1 MHVFGKEA
9 SLGSYSIKVVK
20 TEGVCSYSSF
30 LTHLLLQM
38 IVLSDVT
45 LRRGSQKLLSDVSIS
60 IHPGYKV
67 GLTGANGTG
76 KSSLFA
82 MLRGELGQ
90 DEGEISIPPNWVIAH
105 VAQETPSS
113 DMTALNYVLQGD
125 TEYIKLHKQLETAEG
140 VHLGELHAQLDAI
153 DGYTTE
159 SRAATLLH
167 GLGFSNQQIN
177 NEVNSFSGGW
187 RMRLNLAQALMCR
200 SDLLLLDEPTN
211 HLDLDAVIWLQDWLI
226 KYPGTLILISHDREF
241 LDAVV
246 KHIAH
251 IEHSKLTLYTG
262 NYSAFEKIRSER
274 LAQQQS
280 AFEKQQRERAHMQ
293 AYVDRFRAQA
303 TKAKQAQSRL
313 KALGR
318 MEEISA
324 AQADSPFHFKFF
336 EPQKLPERLL
346 NITDAAIGYGDT
358 LIVDQIKMQ
367 LIPGQRIG
375 LIGPNGAGK
384 STLIKFL
391 AGELEAKSGES
402 WQAQDLKIGY
412 FAQHQLEQ
420 LRVDQSALE
429 QLRALD
435 ALGDGKAREQDLRNY
450 LGGFGFQ
457 GERVD
462 EPVEPFSGGEKA
474 RLVLALLVYQKPNL
488 LLLDEPTNHLDL
500 QMRHALSVALQGFAG
515 AMVVVSH
522 DRHLLKTV
530 TDELVIVHD
539 GKAEA
544 FAGDL
549 DDYAIFIKDAIKQSE
564 VVNSGFTDND
574 APQELSRKEQRQQE
588 AMRRKQLQPLS
599 NKLKKLEKQLDEFTA
614 KKEKLEKEL
623 ADPDIYSD
631 KNIQKLKQCL
641 QNMSEVEK
649 ALEAVEMDWM
659 EAGEAYQQA
668 LQEA

>member
-1 MHVFGKEA
+1 
-9 SLGSYSIKVVK
+9 
-20 TEGVCSYSSF
+20 
-30 LTHLLLQM
+30 M

-60 IHPGYKV
+60 IHPSYKV

-90 DEGEISIPPNWVIAH
+90 DEGDLSIPPNWVLAH
-105 VAQETPSS
+105 VAQETPAS
-113 DMTALNYVLQGD
+113 DLTALEYVLLGD
-125 TEYIKLHKQLETAEG
+125 AEFVALHKQLETAEG
-140 VHLGELHAQLDAI
+140 AHLGELHAQLDAI

-167 GLGFSNQQIN
+167 GLGFSNEQIN
-177 NEVNSFSGGW
+177 NPVNSFSGGW

-211 HLDLDAVIWLQDWLI
+211 HLDLDAVIWLQNWLI
-226 KYPGTLILISHDREF
+226 QYAGTLVLISHDREF

-251 IEHSKLTLYTG
+251 IEHAKLTMYTG
-262 NYSAFEKIRSER
+262 NYSSFEKIRSER

-280 AFEKQQRERAHMQ
+280 AYEKQQRERAHMQ

-324 AQADSPFHFKFF
+324 AQVDSPFHFKFF
-336 EPQKLPERLL
+336 DPEKLPERLL
-346 NITDAAIGYGDT
+346 NVTDAAIGYGEGDT
-358 LIVDQIKMQ
+358 AITIVDDLKMQ
-367 LIPGQRIG
+367 LMPGQRIG

-391 AGELEAKSGES
+391 AGELKAQKGES
-402 WQAQDLKIGY
+402 WEAQDIKIGY

-420 LRVDQSALE
+420 LNLDQTALE

-435 ALGDGKAREQDLRNY
+435 KQAREQDLRNY

-457 GERVD
+457 GARVD
-462 EPVEPFSGGEKA
+462 EPVKPFSGGEKA

-515 AMVVVSH
+515 AMVIVSH

-544 FAGDL
+544 FDGDL
-549 DDYAIFIKDAIKQSE
+549 DDYAKFIADAIKQSE
-564 VVNSGFTDND
+564 SINADDTSAFKE
-574 APQELSRKEQRQQE
+574 PSRKEQRQQE
-588 AMRRKQLQPLS
+588 AMRRKELQPLK
-599 NKLKKLEKQLDEFTA
+599 NKLNKLEKQLDELT
-614 KKEKLEKEL
+614 EKQSTLEELL
-623 ADPDIYSD
+623 ADPDSYLEENKEILKKNLLEKSKID
-631 KNIQKLKQCL
+631 KTL
-641 QNMSEVEK
+641 ETVE
-649 ALEAVEMDWM
+649 ADWM
-659 EAGEAYQQA
+659 EISEEYETAFGAV
-668 LQEA
+668 

>member
-1 MHVFGKEA
+1 
-9 SLGSYSIKVVK
+9 
-20 TEGVCSYSSF
+20 
-30 LTHLLLQM
+30 M

-90 DEGEISIPPNWVIAH
+90 DEGSISIPPNWVLAH

-113 DMTALNYVLQGD
+113 DKSALDYVLQGD
-125 TEYIKLHKQLETAEG
+125 QEYIELHKKIETAEG
-140 VHLGELHAQLDAI
+140 AQLGELHAQLDAI

-167 GLGFSNQQIN
+167 GLGFSNEQIN
-177 NEVNSFSGGW
+177 HSVNSFSGGW

-211 HLDLDAVIWLQDWLI
+211 HLDLDAVIWLQNWLI
-226 KYPGTLILISHDREF
+226 QYPGTLILISHDREF

-251 IEHSKLTLYTG
+251 IEHSKLTLYSG
-262 NYSAFEKIRSER
+262 NYSAFEKIRAER

-280 AFEKQQRERAHMQ
+280 AYEKQQRERAHMQ

-318 MEEISA
+318 MEEIAA
-324 AQADSPFHFKFF
+324 AQVDSPFHFTFF
-336 EPQKLPERLL
+336 KPEKLPERLL
-346 NITDAAIGYGDT
+346 NIEDVAIGYGDT
-358 LIVDQIKMQ
+358 TIINQVRMQ
-367 LIPGQRIG
+367 LMPGQRIG

-391 AGELEAKSGES
+391 AGELKAQTGET

-420 LRVDQSALE
+420 LDLDQSALE
-429 QLRALD
+429 QLRTLD
-435 ALGDGKAREQDLRNY
+435 SQAREQDLRNY
-450 LGGFGFQ
+450 LGGFGFK
-457 GERVD
+457 GSRVD
-462 EPVEPFSGGEKA
+462 EPVKPFSGGEKA

-500 QMRHALSVALQGFAG
+500 QMRHALSVALQGFQG
-515 AMVVVSH
+515 AMVIVSH

-530 TDELVIVHD
+530 TDDLVIVHD
-539 GKAEA
+539 GKAEP
-544 FAGDL
+544 FEGDL
-549 DDYAIFIKDAIKQSE
+549 DDYAKYIAEALKRNDVLSGE
-564 VVNSGFTDND
+564 NSIQ
-574 APQELSRKEQRQQE
+574 AKEPSRKEQRQVE
-588 AMRRKQLQPLS
+588 AQRRKKLQPLR
-599 NKLKKLEKQLDEFTA
+599 NKLKQI
-614 KKEKLEKEL
+614 EKEMDSLSKKQSDLEAML
-623 ADPDIYSD
+623 ASPDSYLEENKDVLKANLRD
-631 KNIQKLKQCL
+631 K
-641 QNMSEVEK
+641 SEVDK
-649 ALEAVEMDWM
+649 ALLDIENQWM
-659 EAGEAYQQA
+659 EISEQYEEAMTA
-668 LQEA
+668 SQE

>member
-1 MHVFGKEA
+1 
-9 SLGSYSIKVVK
+9 
-20 TEGVCSYSSF
+20 
-30 LTHLLLQM
+30 M
-38 IVLSDVT
+38 IVLTDVT
-45 LRRGSQKLLSDVSIS
+45 LRRGSQKLLSDVSLS

-82 MLRGELGQ
+82 MILGELGQ
-90 DEGEISIPPNWVIAH
+90 DEGSLSIPPNWVIAH

-113 DMTALNYVLQGD
+113 EISALDYVLQGD
-125 TEYIKLHKQLETAEG
+125 SEYIELHKQLETAEG
-140 VHLGELHAQLDAI
+140 AHLGELHAQLDAI

-167 GLGFSNQQIN
+167 GLGFSNQQTN
-177 NEVNSFSGGW
+177 QPVNSFSGGW

-211 HLDLDAVIWLQDWLI
+211 HLDLDAVIWLQNWLI
-226 KYPGTLILISHDREF
+226 QYAGTLLLISHDREF

-246 KHIAH
+246 RHVAH
-251 IEHSKLTLYTG
+251 IEHAKLTLYAG
-262 NYSAFEKIRSER
+262 NYSAFEKIRAER

-280 AFEKQQRERAHMQ
+280 AYEKQQRERAHMQ

-313 KALGR
+313 KALNR

-324 AQADSPFHFKFF
+324 AQVDSPFHFKFF
-336 EPQKLPERLL
+336 EPEKLPERLL
-346 NITDAAIGYGDT
+346 NVTDTAIGYGEGEQQIT
-358 LIVDQIKMQ
+358 IVDQLKMQ
-367 LIPGQRIG
+367 LMPGQRIG

-391 AGELEAKSGES
+391 AGELKPQKGES

-420 LRVDQSALE
+420 LKLDLSALE

-435 ALGDGKAREQDLRNY
+435 KVAREQDLRNY

-457 GERVD
+457 GARVD
-462 EPVEPFSGGEKA
+462 EPVKPFSGGEKA

-500 QMRHALSVALQGFAG
+500 QMRHALSVALQGFEG
-515 AMVVVSH
+515 AMVIVSH

-530 TDELVIVHD
+530 TDELIIVHD

-549 DDYAIFIKDAIKQSE
+549 DDYAKYIAEAIKQSE
-564 VVNSGFTDND
+564 LKDKETNSHSQEATTDI
-574 APQELSRKEQRQQE
+574 SRKQQRKNE
-588 AMRRKQLQPLS
+588 AERRKQLQPLR
-599 NKLKKLEKQLDEFTA
+599 NKIKKLEKKLDELT
-614 KKEKLEKEL
+614 EKQTIIETKL
-623 ADPDIYSD
+623 ADPDSYLEENKEELKKNLRLKSD
-631 KNIQKLKQCL
+631 ID
-641 QNMSEVEK
+641 K
-649 ALEAVEMDWM
+649 ALGTVESDWM
-659 EAGEAYQQA
+659 ELSEEYEKASF
-668 LQEA
+668 

>member
-1 MHVFGKEA
+1 
-9 SLGSYSIKVVK
+9 
-20 TEGVCSYSSF
+20 
-30 LTHLLLQM
+30 M

-45 LRRGSQKLLSDVSIS
+45 LRRGPQKLLSDVSIS
-60 IHPGYKV
+60 VHPGYKV

-90 DEGEISIPPNWVIAH
+90 DEGTVSIPPNWVVAH
-105 VAQETPSS
+105 VAQETPATTIS
-113 DMTALNYVLQGD
+113 ALQYALQGD
-125 TEYIKLHKQLETAEG
+125 TEYIDLHKQLEDAEG
-140 VHLGELHAQLDAI
+140 ALLGELHGRLDAI

-167 GLGFSNQQIN
+167 GLGFSQEQIN
-177 NEVNSFSGGW
+177 NPVDSFSGGW

-211 HLDLDAVIWLQDWLI
+211 HLDLDAVIWLQSWLVQ
-226 KYPGTLILISHDREF
+226 YEGTLILISHDREF

-246 KHIAH
+246 KHVAH
-251 IEHSKLTLYTG
+251 IEHAKVTLYTG
-262 NYSAFEKIRSER
+262 NYTAFEKIRAER

-280 AFEKQQRERAHMQ
+280 AYEKQQREKAHMQ
-293 AYVDRFRAQA
+293 KYVDRFRAQA

-324 AQADSPFHFKFF
+324 AQVDSPFHFKFF
-336 EPQKLPERLL
+336 DPEKLPERLL
-346 NITDAAIGYGDT
+346 NVVNASIGYGDKI
-358 LIVDQIKMQ
+358 IVKNVKMQ
-367 LIPGQRIG
+367 LMPGQRIG

-384 STLIKFL
+384 STLIKYL
-391 AGELEAKSGES
+391 AGELQSIATNTCEDKEGDKENKEDES
-402 WQAQDLKIGY
+402 WEAQDLKIGY

-420 LRVDQSALE
+420 LRVDLTALQ

-435 ALGDGKAREQDLRNY
+435 KEAREQDLRNY
-450 LGGFGFQ
+450 LGGFGFK

-515 AMVVVSH
+515 AMVIVSH

-539 GKAEA
+539 GKAEE
-544 FAGDL
+544 FDGDL
-549 DDYAIFIKDAIKQSE
+549 DDYAKFINESNKQLASASKEAALGDNQDDSE
-564 VVNSGFTDND
+564 KG
-574 APQELSRKEQRQQE
+574 LSKKEQRQLE
-588 AMRRKQLQPLS
+588 AQRRKQLQPLL
-599 NKLKKLEKQLDEFTA
+599 NQLKKAEKELDDLSTKQAELEKQLS
-614 KKEKLEKEL
+614 
-623 ADPDIYSD
+623 DPDIYQEEN
-631 KNIQKLKQCL
+631 KQKLKSL
-641 QNMSEVEK
+641 VLDKSELDK
-649 ALEAVEMDWM
+649 KLEAVEMQWM
-659 EAGEAYQQA
+659 EISEEYESAAAQIV
-668 LQEA
+668 

>member
-1 MHVFGKEA
+1 
-9 SLGSYSIKVVK
+9 
-20 TEGVCSYSSF
+20 
-30 LTHLLLQM
+30 M
-38 IVLSDVT
+38 ITLSDIS
-45 LRRGSQKLLSDVSIS
+45 LRRGSQKLLSGVSLS

-82 MLRGELGQ
+82 MLLGELGQ
-90 DEGEISIPPNWVIAH
+90 DEGTLSIPPNWVIAH

-113 DMTALNYVLQGD
+113 EMSALEYVLQGD
-125 TEYIKLHKQLETAEG
+125 AEYIELHKQLQTAEG
-140 VHLGELHAQLDAI
+140 AHLGELHAQLDAI

-167 GLGFSNQQIN
+167 GLGFSNEQIKN
-177 NEVNSFSGGW
+177 PVNSFSGGW

-211 HLDLDAVIWLQDWLI
+211 HLDLDAVIWLQNWLI

-251 IEHSKLTLYTG
+251 IEHAKLTLYTG

-280 AFEKQQRERAHMQ
+280 AYEKQQRERAHMQ

-318 MEEISA
+318 MQEISA
-324 AQADSPFHFKFF
+324 AQIDSPFHFKFF
-336 EPQKLPERLL
+336 EPEKIPERLL
-346 NITDAAIGYGDT
+346 NVMDAAIGYDDGKQQTTIIDN
-358 LIVDQIKMQ
+358 LKLQ
-367 LIPGQRIG
+367 LTPGQRIG

-391 AGELEAKSGES
+391 AGELKAQKGET

-420 LRVDQSALE
+420 LDPDKTALE

-435 ALGDGKAREQDLRNY
+435 QVAREQELRNY
-450 LGGFGFQ
+450 LGGFGFR

-462 EPVEPFSGGEKA
+462 EPVKPFSGGEKA

-500 QMRHALSVALQGFAG
+500 QMRHALSVALQGFSG
-515 AMVVVSH
+515 AMVIVSH

-530 TDELVIVHD
+530 TDELLIVHN
-539 GKAEA
+539 GKAEE

-549 DDYAIFIKDAIKQSE
+549 DDYARYIADAIRQSE
-564 VVNSGFTDND
+564 HTEATSDTSTPHKE
-574 APQELSRKEQRQQE
+574 AHKELSRKQQRQQE
-588 AMRRKQLQPLS
+588 AERRKQLQPLR
-599 NKLKKLEKQLDEFTA
+599 NKIK
-614 KKEKLEKEL
+614 KLEKEL
-623 ADPDIYSD
+623 DDLSEKQAKLEAILAEPDTYLEENREELK
-631 KNIQKLKQCL
+631 KNLL
-641 QNMSEVEK
+641 EK
-649 ALEAVEMDWM
+649 SRIDQALEIVETEWM
-659 EAGEAYQQA
+659 EASEEYETKAA
-668 LQEA
+668 D

>member
-1 MHVFGKEA
+1 
-9 SLGSYSIKVVK
+9 
-20 TEGVCSYSSF
+20 
-30 LTHLLLQM
+30 M

-45 LRRGSQKLLSDVSIS
+45 LRRGSQKLLADVNIS

-82 MLRGELGQ
+82 MLLGELGQ
-90 DEGEISIPPNWVIAH
+90 DEGNLSIPPNWVVAH
-105 VAQETPSS
+105 VAQETPLSNI
-113 DMTALNYVLQGD
+113 TALEYVLLGD
-125 TEYIKLHKQLETAEG
+125 IEYIDLHQQLETAEG
-140 VHLGELHAQLDAI
+140 AHLGELHAQLEAI

-167 GLGFSNQQIN
+167 GLGFSNEQIN
-177 NEVNSFSGGW
+177 NSVDSFSGGW

-211 HLDLDAVIWLQDWLI
+211 HLDLDAVIWLQNWLLQ
-226 KYPGTLILISHDREF
+226 YAGTLILISHDREF

-246 KHIAH
+246 RHIAH
-251 IEHSKLTLYTG
+251 IEHAKLTLYSG
-262 NYSAFEKIRSER
+262 NYSSFEKVRAER

-280 AFEKQQRERAHMQ
+280 AYEKQQRERAHMQ

-324 AQADSPFHFKFF
+324 AQIDSPFNFQFF
-336 EPQKLPERLL
+336 EPEKLPERLL
-346 NITDAAIGYGDT
+346 NVVDASIGYGKGDDKIV
-358 LIVDQIKMQ
+358 IVDNLKMQ
-367 LIPGQRIG
+367 LMPLQRIG

-391 AGELEAKSGES
+391 AGELKSQKGES
-402 WQAQDLKIGY
+402 WEAQDLKIGY

-420 LRVDQSALE
+420 LDLDLSALE

-435 ALGDGKAREQDLRNY
+435 KEAREQDLRNY

-462 EPVEPFSGGEKA
+462 EPVKPFSGGEKA

-500 QMRHALSVALQGFAG
+500 QMRHALSVALQGFEG
-515 AMVVVSH
+515 AMVIVSH

-544 FAGDL
+544 FEGDL
-549 DDYAIFIKDAIKQSE
+549 DDYAKYISDFVKDEVKQSDSDYVDE
-564 VVNSGFTDND
+564 SD
-574 APQELSRKEQRQQE
+574 LKISKKEQRQLD
-588 AMRRKQLQPLS
+588 ADHRKKLQPLR
-599 NKLKKLEKQLDEFTA
+599 NKLKKIEKQLDQLTE
-614 KKEKLEKEL
+614 KQVKLETTL
-623 ADPDIYSD
+623 ADTELYSEQNKDQLKKVLLEKSDVD
-631 KNIQKLKQCL
+631 KSLVIIE
-641 QNMSEVEK
+641 SE
-649 ALEAVEMDWM
+649 WM
-659 EAGEAYQQA
+659 ELSEEYEQG
-668 LQEA
+668 

>member
-1 MHVFGKEA
+1 
-9 SLGSYSIKVVK
+9 
-20 TEGVCSYSSF
+20 
-30 LTHLLLQM
+30 M

-90 DEGEISIPPNWVIAH
+90 DEGDLSIPPNWVLAH

-113 DMTALNYVLQGD
+113 KVTALAYVLEGD
-125 TEYIKLHKQLETAEG
+125 QEFVTLHKELETAEG
-140 VHLGELHAQLDAI
+140 EHLGSLHAQLDAI

-167 GLGFSNQQIN
+167 GLGFSQEQIN
-177 NEVNSFSGGW
+177 NPVDSFSGGW

-226 KYPGTLILISHDREF
+226 KYEGTLILISHDREF

-251 IEHSKLTLYTG
+251 IEHAKLTLYTG
-262 NYSAFEKIRSER
+262 NYSSFEKIRAER

-293 AYVDRFRAQA
+293 KYVDRFRAQA

-313 KALGR
+313 KALER

-324 AQADSPFHFKFF
+324 AAVDSPFTFRFF
-336 EPQKLPERLL
+336 EPAKLPERLL
-346 NITDAAIGYGDT
+346 NVVDASIGYGDT
-358 LIVDQIKMQ
+358 TIVSDVKLQ
-367 LIPGQRIG
+367 LMPSQRIG

-384 STLIKFL
+384 STLIKYL
-391 AGELEAKSGES
+391 AGELQSQTGES
-402 WQAQDLKIGY
+402 WQAQDLKVGY

-420 LRVDQSALE
+420 LDLDQSALE
-429 QLRALD
+429 QLRTLD
-435 ALGDGKAREQDLRNY
+435 DSINSNNKAREQDMRNY
-450 LGGFGFQ
+450 LGSFGFQ
-457 GERVD
+457 GARVD
-462 EPVEPFSGGEKA
+462 EPVAPFSGGEKA

-500 QMRHALSVALQGFAG
+500 QMRHALSVALQDFAG
-515 AMVVVSH
+515 AMVIVSH

-530 TDELVIVHD
+530 TDELIIVHD

-544 FAGDL
+544 FDGDL
-549 DDYAIFIKDAIKQSE
+549 DDYAVFIKDALKQME
-564 VVNSGFTDND
+564 VSNEGEK
-574 APQELSRKEQRQQE
+574 PQEKQERSKKEQRQLDAE
-588 AMRRKQLQPLS
+588 RRKQLQPLS
-599 NKLKKLEKQLDEFTA
+599 SKLKKLEKQLDVLTEQND
-614 KKEKLEKEL
+614 KLEKAL
-623 ADPDIYSD
+623 ADPDIYLEAHKEKLKKNLLEKSESD
-631 KNIQKLKQCL
+631 KAL
-641 QNMSEVEK
+641 QQVE
-649 ALEAVEMDWM
+649 ADWM
-659 EAGEAYQQA
+659 EVSEEYETAMQSIA
-668 LQEA
+668 

>member
-1 MHVFGKEA
+1 
-9 SLGSYSIKVVK
+9 
-20 TEGVCSYSSF
+20 
-30 LTHLLLQM
+30 M
-38 IVLSDVT
+38 IVFSIVA
-45 LRRGSQKLLSDVSIS
+45 LRRGPKKLLADVSLS

-82 MLRGELGQ
+82 MIRGELSP
-90 DEGEISIPPNWVIAH
+90 DEGEVTLPPNWVTAH
-105 VAQETPSS
+105 VAQETPAS
-113 DMTALNYVLQGD
+113 DLSALEYVLQGD
-125 TEYIKLHKQLETAEG
+125 QEYIRLRHQLETAEG
-140 VHLGELHAQLDAI
+140 SYLGELHAQLEAI
-153 DGYTTE
+153 DGYATE

-167 GLGFSNQQIN
+167 GLGFSNEQIKN
-177 NEVNSFSGGW
+177 AVDSFSGGW

-211 HLDLDAVIWLQDWLI
+211 HLDLDAVIWLQNWLI
-226 KYPGTLILISHDREF
+226 QYPGTLLLISHDREF

-251 IEHSKLTLYTG
+251 IENGQLTLYTG
-262 NYSAFEKIRSER
+262 NYTAFEKIRAER

-280 AFEKQQRERAHMQ
+280 AYMKQQRERSHMQ

-313 KALGR
+313 KALAR
-318 MEEISA
+318 MEQISA
-324 AQADSPFHFKFF
+324 AQIDSPFHFQFL
-336 EPQKLPERLL
+336 EPEKLPERLL
-346 NITDAAIGYGDT
+346 SITDATIGYNEQV
-358 LIVDQIKMQ
+358 IVDDLTLQ
-367 LIPGQRIG
+367 LLPGQRIG

-391 AGELEAKSGES
+391 AGELQPFKGDS

-420 LRVDQSALE
+420 LDPEQSALAH
-429 QLRALD
+429 LRALD
-435 ALGDGKAREQDLRNY
+435 KGAREQELRNF

-462 EPVEPFSGGEKA
+462 EPVKPFSGGEKA

-500 QMRHALSVALQGFAG
+500 QMRHALSVALQGFEG
-515 AMVVVSH
+515 AMVIVSH

-530 TDELVIVHD
+530 TDELILVHD
-539 GKAEA
+539 GKAEP

-549 DDYAIFIKDAIKQSE
+549 DDYARYIKEAIKQSDIASRE
-564 VVNSGFTDND
+564 SMDQVSDNK
-574 APQELSRKEQRQQE
+574 ELSRKEQRQQD
-588 AMRRKQLQPLS
+588 AQRRKALQPIKSQL
-599 NKLKKLEKQLDEFTA
+599 NKVEKMLDQLTEEQASLEQA
-614 KKEKLEKEL
+614 L
-623 ADPDIYSD
+623 ADPEIYSEAN
-631 KNIQKLKQCL
+631 KALLKQSL
-641 QNMSEVEK
+641 MQKSKVDK
-649 ALEAVEMDWM
+649 ALAEIETQWM
-659 EAGEAYQQA
+659 ALSESYENA
-668 LQEA
+668 LQQG